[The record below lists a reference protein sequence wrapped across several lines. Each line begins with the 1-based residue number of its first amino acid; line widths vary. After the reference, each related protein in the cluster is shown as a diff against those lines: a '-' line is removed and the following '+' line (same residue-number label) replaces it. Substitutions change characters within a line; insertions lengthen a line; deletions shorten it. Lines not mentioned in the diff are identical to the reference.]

1 MFYHPHVH
9 YLAPGGGMSA
19 DRKAWLPARRN
30 FYLPVKALSRLFRA
44 AFQRELKKTDL
55 YAQVPEKVWRE
66 PWVVHCKGVGDGQA
80 ALKYLAPYIHRVAIS
95 NGRVIAFEDG
105 GSMEAS
111 QVTFRYRTSDTGQLR
126 TCTLSAEHFM
136 QRFLQHV
143 LPRGFVKVRYTGF
156 FGASVRERLLFLQQ
170 LLGPAVEQEPSSPVA
185 AASGELLCP
194 KCGKPMRLIRT
205 LDAVLCRSP

>member
-1 MFYHPHVH
+1 M
-9 YLAPGGGMSA
+9 
-19 DRKAWLPARRN
+19 
-30 FYLPVKALSRLFRA
+30 
-44 AFQRELKKTDL
+44 
-55 YAQVPEKVWRE
+55 
-66 PWVVHCKGVGDGQA
+66 
-80 ALKYLAPYIHRVAIS
+80 AIS

-111 QVTFRYRTSDTGQLR
+111 QVTFRYRTSDTGQIR

-143 LPRGFVKVRYTGF
+143 LPRGFVKVRYYGF
-156 FGASVRERLLFLQQ
+156 FGAGVRERLLFLQQ
-170 LLGPAVEQEPSSPVA
+170 LLGPAVEQELSSPVA
-185 AASGELLCP
+185 AASGEIVCP